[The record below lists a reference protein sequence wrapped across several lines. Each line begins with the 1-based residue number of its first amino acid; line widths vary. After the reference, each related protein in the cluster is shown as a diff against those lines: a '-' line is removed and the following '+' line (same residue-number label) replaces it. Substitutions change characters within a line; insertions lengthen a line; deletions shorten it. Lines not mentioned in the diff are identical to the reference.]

1 MNSLDLT
8 TEFRLDVDDNVET
21 FLWSDELIASYAN
34 EAQRMFCR
42 LTNGI
47 SDSTSHVCTVAIEAG
62 EPFADLDKS
71 ILRIRRMQRASDAR
85 PITIVNVEDM
95 DSLGLRLTDHQGQ
108 VNYAITGMD
117 ENKVRWMQVPLLD
130 DEAQLTVFRLPLR
143 PIVAGAKS
151 QLEIAEQH
159 HRSLLLWMKHLAYSR
174 QDSDTYDARAADKN
188 EAAFRTYCEQAKAEQ
203 DRARSK
209 VRMVRYGD
217 GGYGGG
223 GGGPG
228 GGYGGYGGNGRSNY

>member
-1 MNSLDLT
+1 MDSLGLRD
-8 TEFRLDVDDNVET
+8 EFRLDVDDNVAA
-21 FLWSDELIASYAN
+21 FLWSDELIASYAD
-34 EAQRMFCR
+34 EAQKMFCR

-47 SDSTSHVCTVAIEAG
+47 SDSTSHVCSVSIEAG
-62 EPFADLDKS
+62 EPFATLDKS

-85 PITIVNVEDM
+85 PITVMNVEDM
-95 DSLGLRLTDHQGQ
+95 DSLGLRLTSQIGQ
-108 VNYAITGMD
+108 VDYAITGMD
-117 ENKVRWMQVPLLD
+117 EYKVRWMQVPAAD

-143 PIVAGAKS
+143 TITTAKTP
-151 QLEIAEQH
+151 LEIAEQH

-188 EAAFRTYCEQAKAEQ
+188 EGAFRAYCAHAKAEQ

-209 VRMVRYGD
+209 VRVVRYGD

-228 GGYGGYGGNGRSNY
+228 GGYGGYGGNGRSRY